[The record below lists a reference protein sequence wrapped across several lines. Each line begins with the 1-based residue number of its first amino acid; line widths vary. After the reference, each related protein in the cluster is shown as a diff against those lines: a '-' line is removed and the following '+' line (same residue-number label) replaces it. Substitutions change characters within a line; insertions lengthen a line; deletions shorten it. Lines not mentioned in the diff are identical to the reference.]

1 MPMLLLMGATV
12 AIFYFLM
19 WRPQAKQQAEHR
31 ALLTTLKK
39 GDEVITAGGMVGK
52 IVTVEDKFVLLELV
66 NGKVRLLKSSVQGR
80 VAAQAEAAPAG
91 AVTATDKKE
100 EK

>member
-1 MPMLLLMGATV
+1 MLLLMGATV

-39 GDEVITAGGMVGK
+39 GDEVVTAGGLVGK
-52 IVTVEDKFVLLELV
+52 IASVEDKFVMLELAS
-66 NGKVRLLKSSVQGR
+66 GKVKLLKGSVQGR
-80 VAAQAEAAPAG
+80 VQAQVEAPAASVAAAG
-91 AVTATDKKE
+91 DKKE

>member
-1 MPMLLLMGATV
+1 MLLLMGATV

-19 WRPQAKQQAEHR
+19 WRPQAKQQAAHR

-39 GDEVITAGGMVGK
+39 GDEVVTAGGMVGR
-52 IVTVEDKFVLLELV
+52 IASVEDKFVILELAS
-66 NGKVRLLKSSVQGR
+66 GKVKLLKGSVQGR
-80 VAAQAEAAPAG
+80 VQAQVEAPAG
-91 AVTATDKKE
+91 STAAAGDKKE